1 MKVLIAEDEVEVLG
15 TMERKVKAEGYDVVT
30 AKDGYEAWEL
40 IQKEHPDIILLDLM
54 MPKMDGLEVLK
65 NLRKNPSS
73 DKWQPVIIVSALGE
87 LENIKKGF
95 SMDADHYITKP
106 CGMEDIVKGIKLME
120 HLIPQRK
127 TQKEIKQNKL
137 L

>member
-15 TMERKVKAEGYDVVT
+15 IMERKVKAEGYDVVT

>member
-1 MKVLIAEDEVEVLG
+1 MKVLIAEDEVEVLDI
-15 TMERKVKAEGYDVVT
+15 MEKKVKAEGYDVFA
-30 AKDGYEAWEL
+30 AKDGEEAWEL
-40 IQKEHPDIILLDLM
+40 IKKEDPDIVLLDLM

-65 NLRKNPSS
+65 NLRENPPS

-120 HLIPQRK
+120 QLIPQRR
-127 TQKEIKQNKL
+127 TQKEMKQDKPS
-137 L
+137 